1 MSQILQGLD
10 PAAIQADPEGF
21 ATWLRQ
27 GIQSGEINAATKR
40 GIPRDSHGFWTP
52 PEGIYSDDPGSDDDF
67 GSGTDGA
74 GAGGQNRSGGSH
86 IFGETDPYNPPDLL
100 GLYSKPGP
108 GEENTWATTQGGVQ
122 NLLKQLGKADLD
134 PKDAAELTN
143 AILTMSNLPSAQ
155 FHAGMFPQVFGGV
168 ADIAN
173 MAKDYATTPYELPNA
188 PNLDPEGFYKGG
200 QAGADLMNYALDQI
214 QRTQG
219 PQDNLA
225 NLAKQQAEYMETR
238 SGDLVNPYR
247 AELDKQYE
255 EQRNQ
260 LESSLAARGM
270 LGSTQADEALNR
282 LQESRA
288 RAASD
293 ADLRFYKDVGGE
305 RRADV
310 NVTADLLDRL
320 YGQQMGGAQFGLQQ
334 SGALMG
340 GAGQAEGMDLARRQ
354 GQLGRQQ
361 LGFQNQQSNLTLGE
375 DVAKGRLGMMQE
387 PVGMG
392 LSALSGVNVAPPTVS
407 PVQSPRQ
414 GPSGWEIAGSIVG
427 GEMPNWAGR

>member
-1 MSQILQGLD
+1 VTPFEDTGSRF
-10 PAAIQADPEGF
+10 PAPASAP
-21 ATWLRQ
+21 A
-27 GIQSGEINAATKR
+27 SGNVLTKPTSE
-40 GIPRDSHGFWTP
+40 PRDASGFYNP
-52 PEGIYSDDPGSDDDF
+52 PDFADSPPGEDDEYGDS
-67 GSGTDGA
+67 
-74 GAGGQNRSGGSH
+74 RSGGGGRSDGGPGWSH
-86 IFGETDPYNPPDLL
+86 IFGDTDPYNPPDLL
-100 GLYSKPGP
+100 GLYSKPGE
-108 GEENTWATTQGGVQ
+108 GEENTWSITQEGVR
-122 NLLKQLGKADLD
+122 NLLSQLGKEGLD

-155 FHAGMFPQVFGGV
+155 FHAGMFPQVFGQV

-173 MAKDYATTPYELPNA
+173 MAKDYATTPYNMPNA

-200 QAGADLMNYALDQI
+200 QAGADLMNYAIDQI

-225 NLAKQQAEYMETR
+225 NLAKEQAEYLETR

-255 EQRNQ
+255 ERRNE

-282 LQESRA
+282 LEESRG

-293 ADLRFYKDVGGE
+293 ADLRFYKGIGQE

-310 NVTADLLDRL
+310 GVTADLLDRL
-320 YGQQMGGAQFGLQQ
+320 YGQRMGGAQFGLQQ

-340 GAGQAEGMDLARRQ
+340 GAGQAESMDLARRQ

-361 LGFQNQQSNLTLGE
+361 LGFQNQQGNVMMGE
-375 DVAKGRLGMMQE
+375 DIAKGRLGMMQQ

-407 PVQSPRQ
+407 PVQGPRQ

-427 GEMPNWAGR
+427 GGLPNLWGQ